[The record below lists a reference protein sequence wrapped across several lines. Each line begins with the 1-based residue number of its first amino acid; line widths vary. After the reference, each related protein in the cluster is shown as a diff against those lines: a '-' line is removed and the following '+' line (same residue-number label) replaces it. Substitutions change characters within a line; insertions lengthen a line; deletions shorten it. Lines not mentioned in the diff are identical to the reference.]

1 MNVLIINKNLRMK
14 QLIPVLAFALIVL
27 SGCAAKQSSWKSP
40 NYKQQRIQKV
50 MVLAKTSDELARR
63 QLEDATVQELKTKGI
78 NAVPSY
84 ANINPEDL
92 KSEEAFIEK
101 ATVLEVDALLAYNFG
116 NIKSEYK
123 RKPSINAN
131 VGVPVRL
138 GIFRG
143 FLGTNVP
150 LAGGNRKVETV
161 NGQAV
166 FYTKGTTTIQWS
178 QALTGDLK
186 NGTQKLASDFAS
198 KTVNKMV
205 EDQLF

>member
-1 MNVLIINKNLRMK
+1 MK
-14 QLIPVLAFALIVL
+14 QIIPTLALAFIVL
-27 SGCAAKQSSWKSP
+27 SGCGAKQSSWKSP
-40 NYKQQRIQKV
+40 SYKKESFQKV

-63 QLEDATVQELKTKGI
+63 QLEDATVQQLKNKGI
-78 NAVPSY
+78 NAIPSY
-84 ANINPEDL
+84 SNIKPEDL

-101 ATVLEVDALLAYNFG
+101 ATALEVDALVAYNFG

-123 RKPSINAN
+123 RKPSVNAN

-143 FLGTNVP
+143 YLGTNVP

-178 QALTGDLK
+178 QSLSGDLK
-186 NGTQKLASDFAS
+186 NGTQRLASDFAS
-198 KTVNKMV
+198 KTVNKMA